1 MSLQM
6 YHRHSESKKKKK
18 EVHVRSRAGAST
30 QAADFPCIEAGLGIR
45 FASQSENLS
54 FLGNVLHDWNSQSAI
69 NLHYRV
75 VSPCLVGANWN
86 RLRQLLLTAS
96 LMAANERRLCAVDP
110 YVEQDHVAAQSDGE
124 NTAQYKESL
133 RHQSPV
139 NSILIL
145 LTKCCPEIESNHR
158 VWTGSSSPN
167 GLPLAD
173 WNKAQSI
180 EKYNNIFQGCLH
192 CMVIMGSPLLPW
204 HLPAFSSFAYNSRDQ
219 RGFAGELAHLW
230 FESFSLFSVRQ
241 PAINQRKG
249 HKKQAEILGGNIALS
264 CVERVVQEGQ
274 PGRNNFQAHSAVG
287 PKNRVIIPA
296 RHNWQWTQAILL
308 IDYPGLR

>member
-1 MSLQM
+1 
-6 YHRHSESKKKKK
+6 
-18 EVHVRSRAGAST
+18 
-30 QAADFPCIEAGLGIR
+30 
-45 FASQSENLS
+45 
-54 FLGNVLHDWNSQSAI
+54 
-69 NLHYRV
+69 
-75 VSPCLVGANWN
+75 
-86 RLRQLLLTAS
+86 
-96 LMAANERRLCAVDP
+96 MAANERRLCAVDP

-219 RGFAGELAHLW
+219 RGFAGELAHL
-230 FESFSLFSVRQ
+230 
-241 PAINQRKG
+241 
-249 HKKQAEILGGNIALS
+249 
-264 CVERVVQEGQ
+264 
-274 PGRNNFQAHSAVG
+274 
-287 PKNRVIIPA
+287 
-296 RHNWQWTQAILL
+296 
-308 IDYPGLR
+308 